1 MASFSVT
8 AKSNSFEISITIPA
22 VSGSGHKF
30 DALSYK
36 TVVTPG
42 KAADKD
48 WIKAHAK
55 GLEVEITRQLNADVR
70 IFEAFRTTLLK
81 DENFAKQVKKE
92 AQSKK
97 LDEKSAQAFVE
108 TLIGD
113 EMSARWERL
122 HKPVGGTFPMGIRAA
137 YDKLLKAEDATLS
150 KALTAQYK
158 DAISDYSKRPLVTIA
173 ATTAAAIAGIVTG
186 AGPVAMGLAALGGI
200 VSLASTWIKHRK
212 EVALNVAAVQNAEG
226 ALRTSVEQ
234 AEKALD
240 TALKAIATL
249 EIDLGRIVAADAL
262 KSGGELNTARGQLS
276 KADSPEAKKA
286 LDALQKEVEARD
298 KFLKSL
304 AAKIRTV
311 KESKA
316 ALGQAQGLVAKVLKD
331 TKEGADESKAALALA
346 EKMQNAV
353 DDALKFVKAAL
364 SVH

>member
-1 MASFSVT
+1 
-8 AKSNSFEISITIPA
+8 
-22 VSGSGHKF
+22 
-30 DALSYK
+30 
-36 TVVTPG
+36 
-42 KAADKD
+42 
-48 WIKAHAK
+48 
-55 GLEVEITRQLNADVR
+55 
-70 IFEAFRTTLLK
+70 
-81 DENFAKQVKKE
+81 
-92 AQSKK
+92 
-97 LDEKSAQAFVE
+97 
-108 TLIGD
+108 
-113 EMSARWERL
+113 
-122 HKPVGGTFPMGIRAA
+122 
-137 YDKLLKAEDATLS
+137 
-150 KALTAQYK
+150 TAQYK